1 MGMFGKKD
9 GKLGTHCWYVSSLYL
24 LVAFGPSRNSFVLLL
39 PCVAGQFS
47 GMSRVTGA
55 GADLALPV
63 LSRLFLVLSTQLRI
77 GNLDLTHHFRFIY
90 AIASFPCGVRGEMF
104 IHYETGG
111 CFALRFRLDP
121 QIYRCDSPAVC
132 CFGLCVLLLCVV
144 CNVILLR
151 CGLHFCF
158 LLPNYYY
165 RIIVCRRTSAS
176 ARISDVSKE
185 ECLKLAATLKKVSEL
200 PVSCRQHDDVVK
212 IVENNMNPYAGADRA
227 VVSEAKIQRRLTTR
241 RLTKK
246 KDRFE

>member
-1 MGMFGKKD
+1 
-9 GKLGTHCWYVSSLYL
+9 
-24 LVAFGPSRNSFVLLL
+24 
-39 PCVAGQFS
+39 
-47 GMSRVTGA
+47 
-55 GADLALPV
+55 
-63 LSRLFLVLSTQLRI
+63 
-77 GNLDLTHHFRFIY
+77 
-90 AIASFPCGVRGEMF
+90 MF
-104 IHYETGG
+104 IHYEMGG
-111 CFALRFRLDP
+111 CLRPFASVL
-121 QIYRCDSPAVC
+121 IYRCDSPAV

-144 CNVILLR
+144 YLRCNVILLR